1 MTFTIT
7 TFDLFD
13 FVRFFYD
20 KVQLKTDFFE
30 NTEPKN
36 LEEKLQIRKFID
48 TKVLSDHLFN
58 PKKILSNKRQ
68 Q

>member
-1 MTFTIT
+1 MTFTTT

-30 NTEPKN
+30 NTEPK
-36 LEEKLQIRKFID
+36 
-48 TKVLSDHLFN
+48 T
-58 PKKILSNKRQ
+58 
-68 Q
+68 